1 MRNSV
6 NYLKFD
12 LRIIKKNVKQYLLAL
27 IPFIIF
33 MFFGH
38 AYIFAISYLFL
49 FLLIL
54 AAIPFSIEGNE
65 KSTEMYYMFP
75 TKISSMVFGRFLYL
89 ICSTLLIFI
98 VNITIMAYLYNIN
111 ELQNFEILATCLSGI
126 VSLIICF
133 IQYPLYYKVGIENSK
148 VISIIIYLIPAFI
161 VYMLPNFLKENNL
174 FTNLIFSNDNS
185 IILILLS
192 LLTVMIIG
200 YISYLISCKIC
211 KRKEV

>member
-98 VNITIMAYLYNIN
+98 ANITIMAYLYKIN
-111 ELQNFEILATCLSGI
+111 EFQNFEILATCLSGI

>member
-54 AAIPFSIEGNE
+54 AAIPFSTQGNE

-98 VNITIMAYLYNIN
+98 VNITIMAYLYKIN

-126 VSLIICF
+126 VSLVICF
-133 IQYPLYYKVGIENSK
+133 IQYPIYYKVGIENGRI
-148 VISIIIYLIPAFI
+148 ISIIIYLIPAFI
-161 VYMLPNFLKENNL
+161 VVMLPNYLKENNL
-174 FTNLIFSNDNS
+174 FTNLIFGNDKIR
-185 IILILLS
+185 IIMLFS
-192 LLTVMIIG
+192 LVTVIFIG
-200 YISYLISCKIC
+200 YISYLISCRIC
-211 KRKEV
+211 KKKEV